1 VLTRSL
7 LVLQPAARTIRD
19 LYHTPHTHYYDP
31 PWPCLCL
38 DFIARMPL
46 GTVTPLTTDIVS

>member
-1 VLTRSL
+1 
-7 LVLQPAARTIRD
+7 VLQPAARTIRD